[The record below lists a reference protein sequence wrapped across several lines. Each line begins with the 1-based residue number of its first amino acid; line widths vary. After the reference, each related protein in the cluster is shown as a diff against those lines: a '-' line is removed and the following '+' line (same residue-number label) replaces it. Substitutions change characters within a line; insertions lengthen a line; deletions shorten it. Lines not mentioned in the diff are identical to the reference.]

1 MSVLKEQVS
10 SSSDCSSFSSVI
22 SSNTSVSCSL
32 CIFYF
37 GQKDHMKKPILT
49 LSSVVKTIWQIP
61 QVIFQI
67 RSQFFF
73 KFCVTLHCHEIY
85 PSVLFYVKRC
95 ILCKKGT
102 NQSGNG
108 SDFLVVGSKFS
119 KFFSF
124 LKENINLY
132 SNFVPLFGIMRHI
145 YSILFLAKTLY
156 TFSKS
161 SLSKYKFGTNHI
173 VSATNVQ
180 KAYLSWQRRVMQSLK
195 KKLTCCFKY
204 GRRNLVT
211 FNPCTQKFE
220 DFTSAGYFCP
230 KYRRFEQ
237 KKNTEELFFMT
248 LNSNAKFE

>member
-1 MSVLKEQVS
+1 MHFLLWTKGSHEKTNFDTFKCCEDNLTN
-10 SSSDCSSFSSVI
+10 SSSDFPNQKSVFLQI
-22 SSNTSVSCSL
+22 LRDASL
-32 CIFYF
+32 
-37 GQKDHMKKPILT
+37 
-49 LSSVVKTIWQIP
+49 SWNIP
-61 QVIFQI
+61 LCTFLCQ
-67 RSQFFF
+67 
-73 KFCVTLHCHEIY
+73 
-85 PSVLFYVKRC
+85 RC